1 MSRIIFAALSVF
13 ALSFLIFSAEA
24 EKSPLWEWESTNSVN
39 HVAISED
46 SRNISA
52 VYASSISLW
61 YNDTMNPR
69 NTKTVGSGI
78 SSMAM
83 STDGKYVLIGEE
95 YDQTITLYEDGSK
108 LWETND
114 FLNTVTDIDISS
126 DGSYIAVIDFRN
138 VHLFNKG
145 SNEAIWSYLH
155 EGEVMSSVSISPDG
169 NYIAAGT
176 ENGKVYVYGS
186 TDNLSD
192 WFHDYLPDGRIID
205 IEFSGDSSH
214 FVFGA
219 ASGKV
224 YVYETVSEDDESVF
238 DYNQPED
245 VTCVSAGPDSR
256 YYAFGN
262 QAGILTVLDVDQANW
277 WDVDIGG
284 VVTDV
289 SFNGRGDYLV
299 AGSNNNKL
307 VLANVS
313 TSGELWRTTA
323 FGSVLGVASSHRGEN
338 IAVATDEG
346 LAVYYERQLDNQ
358 APIATINSITP
369 TTALPG
375 SSITM
380 NGSASDSDGEIVA
393 YRWHSSIDGNLSSNE
408 IFTTSSLSMGLHIIT
423 FSAQDNE
430 GRWSKNVSADV
441 GVGDFPEA
449 EILSVSDC
457 DLSSP
462 CLISEGSTIIFDGSA
477 ESTASNDTDIIAYQW
492 YSSIDGELS
501 SQASFT
507 TSSLSLGTHTI
518 SFRAVNDIGFWS
530 ANATMSLLINGVP
543 VSSIISVNPHPV
555 QPGEDVFLLASALD
569 PDNDTLTYIWNST
582 TLLFA
587 NGQKVYENSVPYNN
601 PINGSQLVTS
611 ENSVGS
617 HVVYLRVMD
626 SNGVYS
632 ESSQVII
639 EVLSPPLIS
648 ASCGED
654 SGWPVANAT
663 LGEDLL
669 FSALASDQDGT
680 PVLYEWDFDSSTGDI
695 DSVDFTGASFATHS
709 YNVTPDDSF
718 YTVVVRVTDNDG
730 LVSRDTCTVEIIEK
744 ADTSKD
750 KSDSSSSDSSLG
762 SLSEIAS
769 PPIIGGIVLLVLII
783 SGVGYYMMTK
793 NDATPYVPSPKPK
806 PVSGSGFMES
816 VVPEVSPVKE
826 RKVVERK
833 VVTDVMTIE
842 CPECSSRMDVPNVS
856 GLQRVQ
862 CSDCGLEG
870 EFEI

>member
-1 MSRIIFAALSVF
+1 MKGGSCYEMSRIIFAALSVF
-13 ALSFLIFSAEA
+13 AISLLLFSAEA
-24 EKSPLWEWESTNSVN
+24 EKSPLWEWESTNAVN
-39 HVAISED
+39 HVAISDD

-52 VYASSISLW
+52 AYASSISLW
-61 YNDTMNPR
+61 YNDTTNPR

-95 YDQTITLYEDGSK
+95 YDQTVTLYDDGSK

-114 FLNTVTDIDISS
+114 FLNTVAGIDISS

-155 EGEVMSSVSISPDG
+155 EGEVMSAVSISPDG
-169 NYIAAGT
+169 HYIAAGT
-176 ENGKVYVYGS
+176 ENGKVFVYGR
-186 TDNLSD
+186 TDNSSD
-192 WFHDYLPDGRIID
+192 WFHDNILDERIIGID
-205 IEFSGDSSH
+205 FSGDSSH
-214 FVFGA
+214 FVFGTQ
-219 ASGKV
+219 SGKV
-224 YVYETVSEDDESVF
+224 YVYETVSEDDASVF
-238 DYNQPED
+238 NYNQPED
-245 VTCVSAGPDSR
+245 VTCVSAGPDAR

-262 QAGILTVLDVDQANW
+262 QAGILTILDISQGNW
-277 WDVDIGG
+277 WDADIGG

-289 SFNGRGDYLV
+289 SFNGRGDYVV

-313 TSGELWRTTA
+313 TSDELWRTSV
-323 FGSVLGVASSHRGEN
+323 FGSVLAVAPSHRGEN

-358 APIATINSITP
+358 APIAMINSITP

-375 SSITM
+375 NPITM

-393 YRWHSSIDGNLSSNE
+393 YRWHSSIDGNLSSNK
-408 IFTTSSLSMGLHIIT
+408 IFTISNLSMGLHVIT

-430 GRWSKNVSADV
+430 GRWSKEVPVDV

-449 EILSVSDC
+449 EITSVSDC
-457 DLSSP
+457 ELSSI
-462 CLISEGSTIIFDGSA
+462 CLVNEGSTIILSGSA
-477 ESTASNDTDIIAYQW
+477 ASTASNDTEIIGYQW
-492 YSSIDGELS
+492 HSSIDGNLS

-507 TSSLSLGTHTI
+507 TSLLSLGTHTI

-543 VSSIISVNPHPV
+543 VSSITNVNPNPV
-555 QPGEDVFLLASALD
+555 QPGDDVLLTATATD
-569 PDNDTLTYIWNST
+569 PDNDTLTYIWNSS
-582 TLLFA
+582 TLIFA
-587 NGQKVYENSVPYNN
+587 NSQNLYESQE
-601 PINGSQLVTS
+601 NGSKIVTTES
-611 ENSVGS
+611 DIGS
-617 HVVYLRVMD
+617 HDVYLRVMD

-632 ESSQVII
+632 ESFQVTI
-639 EVLSPPLIS
+639 EVLSPPLVS
-648 ASCGED
+648 AQCDTEAELD
-654 SGWPVANAT
+654 Q
-663 LGEDLL
+663 DLL
-669 FSALASDQDGT
+669 FNAIASDKDGSI
-680 PVLYEWDFDSSTGDI
+680 VLYEWDFDSSTGDI
-695 DSVDFTGASFATHS
+695 DSVDFSGASFATHS
-709 YNVTPDDSF
+709 YNVTSDDSF

-744 ADTSKD
+744 TDTSKGT
-750 KSDSSSSDSSLG
+750 SDSSSSGSSLE

-769 PPIIGGIVLLVLII
+769 PPIIGGIVLLVLTIGGI
-783 SGVGYYMMTK
+783 GYYMMTK
-793 NDATPYVPSPKPK
+793 NDAPPYIPPTKPK

-862 CSDCGLEG
+862 CSECGLEG